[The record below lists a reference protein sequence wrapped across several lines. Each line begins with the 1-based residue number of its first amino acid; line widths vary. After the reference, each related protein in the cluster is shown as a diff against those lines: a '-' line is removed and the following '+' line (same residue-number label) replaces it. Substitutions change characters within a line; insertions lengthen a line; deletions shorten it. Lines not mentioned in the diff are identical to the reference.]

1 MSLTRAGIAL
11 FMAAVAFG
19 PLYTVPGYSMT
30 QHVISQL
37 AAQHTPGNGIMATA
51 FVLLGTAIVVDG
63 LRAPRRR
70 QAWPF
75 IAFGLAFALAGLFG
89 HRPIAPDVPYSAAV
103 DAAHSALATVSGT
116 ALTIGFAWQALRRS
130 ASMAHRAVAAAMALV
145 CLGLPLLMLAHPAV
159 QGLIQRA
166 MYALVFAWLW
176 SCYPRRLQAG

>member
-1 MSLTRAGIAL
+1 MNLTRAGIAL
-11 FMAAVAFG
+11 FVAAVACG

-37 AAQHTPGNGIMATA
+37 AAQHTTGNWIMAAA
-51 FVLLGTAIVVDG
+51 FVLLGAAIVVDG
-63 LRAPRRR
+63 LRVPRRR

-75 IAFGLAFALAGLFG
+75 IVFGLAFALAGLFG
-89 HRPIAPDVPYSAAV
+89 HRPIAPGLPYSVAV

-116 ALTIGFAWQALRRS
+116 ALTVGFAWQALRPG
-130 ASMAHRAVAAAMALV
+130 ASVAHRAVAAAMALV

-176 SCYPRRLQAG
+176 ACYPRRLHAG

>member
-89 HRPIAPDVPYSAAV
+89 HRPIAK
-103 DAAHSALATVSGT
+103 
-116 ALTIGFAWQALRRS
+116 
-130 ASMAHRAVAAAMALV
+130 RAVAARCDALLRNTRTTD
-145 CLGLPLLMLAHPAV
+145 LGGGTLQGRVPLSPGARRRACALMWNRTV
-159 QGLIQRA
+159 
-166 MYALVFAWLW
+166 
-176 SCYPRRLQAG
+176 S